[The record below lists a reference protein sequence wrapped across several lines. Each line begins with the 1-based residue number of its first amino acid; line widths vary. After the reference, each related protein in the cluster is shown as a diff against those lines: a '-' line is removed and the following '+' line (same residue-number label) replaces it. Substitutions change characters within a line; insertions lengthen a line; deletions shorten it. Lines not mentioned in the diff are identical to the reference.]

1 MIPETIKLNSI
12 LCNVPDYSKKEYE
25 IIVDKMFEGKSFVNE
40 KQYYVNDFIKMLIFT
55 NQNQLKELFSLNDFR
70 YLFFLEKM
78 MKII

>member
-1 MIPETIKLNSI
+1 MIPEAIKLNSI

-25 IIVDKMFEGKSFVNE
+25 IIADKMFEGKSFVNE
-40 KQYYVNDFIKMLIFT
+40 KQYYVNDFIKMINFT